1 MSLLPAVKC
10 CKCNNA
16 EGSCCASYLNPAT
29 GLCIEGCTD
38 TIAGLCRDDQVIGLF
53 WRDGVFCTDLEE
65 EQGCGNGRCCA
76 ARFLPNNIDH
86 AVEWISCTD
95 NVTMCQCFNLG
106 VAYEAAN
113 PTSNPGGPSNVKFKW
128 YEDSYGLTCATDTAN
143 PEAQYVPC
151 SPVLGQCCY
160 TVVESGAPQDC
171 ETICDDEIEEYECTT
186 LGGSFIRGAE
196 CAYESCKGVC
206 CVTTA
211 ENVDP
216 DLSERFVSCSENV
229 TECECISDNLSVDL
243 KVHFYMG
250 NDRKCYDADIQCPC
264 TCSVP
269 GYSILPGLLTTTRV
283 YYKRACN
290 YTAGCSLT
298 FTTVTTNELS
308 HYFAVDYAGVSLN
321 GPNDISDWTAYIASL
336 GPSHS
341 YVTYCEFEP
350 NIGQIAEQL
359 TVTYSFTTG
368 TIVHPSSKCTRT
380 AVAQPSM
387 TYTTS
392 CTPAAD
398 ASNAGCPPEY
408 RCSFYPANGTLTTA
422 QSVMPQ
428 YCSTC
433 QQANC
438 FHEVGDCDNC

>member
-1 MSLLPAVKC
+1 MSLLPLVNC

-16 EGSCCASYLNPAT
+16 EGSCCIISIIDGVCT
-29 GLCIEGCTD
+29 QGCVD
-38 TIAGLCRDDQVIGLF
+38 TIAGLCSVNQSYWDIE
-53 WRDGVFCTDLEE
+53 WRPGVFCSDLEE
-65 EQGCGNGRCCA
+65 AQGCGNGRCCA

-95 NVTMCQCFNLG
+95 NVTPCQCYDLG

-113 PTSNPGGPSNVKFKW
+113 PTSNPSAPSNVKFKW
-128 YEDSYGLTCATDTAN
+128 YEDSYSLTCATDTAN

-160 TVVESGAPQDC
+160 TVLESGAPQDC

-186 LGGSFIRGAE
+186 LGGAFIRGAQ
-196 CAYESCKGVC
+196 CTYESCKGVC

-216 DLSERFVSCSENV
+216 ALSERFVSCSENV
-229 TECECISDNLSVDL
+229 TECECISDNLSMDL

-250 NDRKCYDADIQCPC
+250 NDRKCYDEDIQCPC
-264 TCSVP
+264 TCPVP

-290 YTAGCSLT
+290 YAAGCSLT
-298 FTTVTTNELS
+298 YTEVTTNEWI
-308 HYFAVDYAGVSLN
+308 YTFAVDYAGVSVN
-321 GPNDISDWTAYIASL
+321 GPNDISDFTAYIESL
-336 GPSHS
+336 GPGQS
-341 YVTYCEFEP
+341 YVSYCEFEP
-350 NIGQIAEQL
+350 NIGEIEDQL

-387 TYTTS
+387 TYTNS
-392 CTPAAD
+392 CTPPAD

-408 RCSFYPANGTLTTA
+408 RCSFYPANGTVTTA

-433 QQANC
+433 QKANC

>member
-113 PTSNPGGPSNVKFKW
+113 PTSNPSAPSNVKFKW

-160 TVVESGAPQDC
+160 TVVEPGAPQDC

-186 LGGSFIRGAE
+186 LGGEFIRGAQ
-196 CAYESCKGVC
+196 CTYESCKGVC

-216 DLSERFVSCSENV
+216 ALSERFVSCSDNV

-250 NDRKCYDADIQCPC
+250 NDRKCTDIDIQCPC
-264 TCSVP
+264 LCP
-269 GYSILPGLLTTTRV
+269 IPAYSILPILTTRTQV
-283 YYKRACN
+283 NFQHSCN
-290 YTAGCSLT
+290 VNNCDLT
-298 FTTVTTNELS
+298 YTTVDANYLDGAFVVYS
-308 HYFAVDYAGVSLN
+308 NGSSIY
-321 GPNDISDWTAYIASL
+321 GPNYISDTLAYMATLGASE
-336 GPSHS
+336 S
-341 YVTYCEFEP
+341 YTYYCELNP
-350 NIGQIAEQL
+350 SIVTEQV
-359 TVTYSFTTG
+359 TVTYSAITG
-368 TIVHPSSKCTRT
+368 TIVHPSSKCVRT
-380 AVAQPSM
+380 PITQPNNVF
-387 TYTTS
+387 TQT
-392 CTPAAD
+392 CTPAPPA
-398 ASNAGCPPEY
+398 NAGCPQGY
-408 RCSFYPANGTLTTA
+408 KCGDYPTGNSTTA
-422 QSVMPQ
+422 QSWDVP